1 MSSAKEFLLKV
12 VYTGTYMGEG
22 VYELRVGVPLKRGGV
37 TVEVRGRA
45 ARQVRAHHLQHAP
58 NLALHLQARY
68 VTDKVQ
74 HARYARIIFSALG
87 QC

>member
-1 MSSAKEFLLKV
+1 MR
-12 VYTGTYMGEG
+12 EG

-68 VTDKVQ
+68 VQ
-74 HARYARIIFSALG
+74 R
-87 QC
+87 

>member
-1 MSSAKEFLLKV
+1 MNHLSSAKEFLLKV
-12 VYTGTYMGEG
+12 GYKGTYMREG
-22 VYELRVGVPLKRGGV
+22 VYELWVGVPLKRGGV

-68 VTDKVQ
+68 TD
-74 HARYARIIFSALG
+74 
-87 QC
+87 